1 MCDSEILPCES
12 VSDKYDFCVAVPEKQ
27 AGKIGIHIG
36 DILKGT
42 AWTKKYP
49 EIEFANYYCAGGIK
63 KLDEKESSGE
73 RGGKPYELIILTLY
87 MIH

>member
-1 MCDSEILPCES
+1 MAM
-12 VSDKYDFCVAVPEKQ
+12 DKDQQKVHWQ
-27 AGKIGIHIG
+27 GG

-49 EIEFANYYCAGGIK
+49 EIEFANYYRAGGIK
-63 KLDEKESSGE
+63 KLYEKESNGE
-73 RGGKPYELIILTLY
+73 RGAKPCEQIILTFY